1 MKFFGRAERAVA
13 EQILA
18 ATDVFL
24 GVVNRPERQGRVGE
38 AMQVDRE
45 PEPLAEP

>member
-1 MKFFGRAERAVA
+1 MPNEAVA

-18 ATDVFL
+18 ATDVFW
-24 GVVNRPERQGRVGE
+24 VVNRPERQGQVAE

-45 PEPLAEP
+45 PERLAEP